1 VREACAREFLGRCQ
15 RVTAVCAHAVQLYAR
30 ETDLVGTVATHLT
43 EGLYGGGAAIAI
55 ATGPHRRAFAT
66 AIEAAGVDTATLTA
80 LDAETMLSRFC
91 TGGRIDRAAFRR
103 EIGGLVRAASAGGG
117 PVRAYGEMVALL
129 WDAGEVLAAIE
140 LEQLW
145 NDLGREL
152 EFSLLC
158 GYHLDSVAGQDEA
171 LEDVCRLHTSVET
184 TAHFGAL
191 REAPRAARDFVA
203 DALRR
208 GAAGRRLLSD
218 AQLLVAELAA
228 NAVLHARSRF
238 SVAVRTGDATVRIAV
253 WDASPLPPVQ
263 RDPAPTEASGRG
275 LALVDGLAADWG
287 IEVTD
292 GGKTVWAE
300 LPR

>member
-1 VREACAREFLGRCQ
+1 
-15 RVTAVCAHAVQLYAR
+15 VTAVCAHAVQLYAR
-30 ETDLVGTVATHLT
+30 ETDLVGAVATHLA
-43 EGLYGGGAAIAI
+43 EGLHAGGAGIVI
-55 ATGPHRRAFAT
+55 ATEPHRRAFAT
-66 AIEAAGVDTATLTA
+66 AIEATGADTATLTT
-80 LDAETMLSRFC
+80 LDAERTLSRFC
-91 TGGRIDRAAFRR
+91 SGGRIDHAAFRR
-103 EIGGLVRAASAGGG
+103 EIGGLVRAAGGG

-140 LEQLW
+140 LEERW

-158 GYHLDSVAGQDEA
+158 GYHLDSVAGHDAA

-191 REAPRAARDFVA
+191 RDAPSAARDFVA

-208 GAAGRRLLSD
+208 GAAAPTLLSD
-218 AQLLVAELAA
+218 AQLLVAELAT
-228 NAVLHARSRF
+228 NAVLHACSRF
-238 SVAVRTGDATVRIAV
+238 SVAVRMGDPTVRIAV
-253 WDASPLPPVQ
+253 RDASPLPPVQ

-275 LALVDGLAADWG
+275 LALVDALAADWG
-287 IEVTD
+287 VEVS
-292 GGKTVWAE
+292 GPGKTVWAE